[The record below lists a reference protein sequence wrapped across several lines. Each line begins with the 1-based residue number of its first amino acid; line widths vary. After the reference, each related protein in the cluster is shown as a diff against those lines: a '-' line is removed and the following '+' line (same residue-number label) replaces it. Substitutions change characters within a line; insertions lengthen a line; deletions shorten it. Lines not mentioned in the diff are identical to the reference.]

1 MLRFFIYIR
10 RLFFACHQNYMYIMS
25 SKYTQ
30 LKGQTKSQII
40 QLKWK
45 YNIHIQSLTMRF
57 QKNYF

>member
-45 YNIHIQSLTMRF
+45 YNIHIQSLTMPF
-57 QKNYF
+57 